1 MSPEELQFIV
11 FNFFLK
17 MLGAVVALAIISI
30 CEYVGAKMYHIELR
44 EVLDKIENDP
54 IAYSNYSTGRFV
66 GACIILASIIG

>member
-1 MSPEELQFIV
+1 MSQEELLFIC
-11 FNFFLK
+11 FNFALK
-17 MLGAVVALAIISI
+17 MAGAITALTIISL

-54 IAYSNYSTGRFV
+54 IAYSNYSTGRFI